1 MPSKGA
7 VTLSP
12 TRQHDTTFTQYLV
25 CDGPISYYVRGCVE
39 HSAHKV
45 SYWPITDQTLRKCR
59 VVMSCRMQCESSF
72 SPHNPYGQFELTA
85 TIHNSKLLFSFISF
99 SFQLT
104 TKVVSCTPAQI
115 KLALNGK
122 KQNVKGFELTLE
134 DTVLFPEGGGQVFR
148 YHIYK

>member
-1 MPSKGA
+1 MLLSIMIRVTRNDIDKRRENESKGA

-59 VVMSCRMQCESSF
+59 VVMSCRMQCESSLRVGKDRKEKRGPNIL
-72 SPHNPYGQFELTA
+72 S
-85 TIHNSKLLFSFISF
+85 ISKR
-99 SFQLT
+99 T
-104 TKVVSCTPAQI
+104 
-115 KLALNGK
+115 K
-122 KQNVKGFELTLE
+122 KQEVIISL
-134 DTVLFPEGGGQVFR
+134 V
-148 YHIYK
+148 